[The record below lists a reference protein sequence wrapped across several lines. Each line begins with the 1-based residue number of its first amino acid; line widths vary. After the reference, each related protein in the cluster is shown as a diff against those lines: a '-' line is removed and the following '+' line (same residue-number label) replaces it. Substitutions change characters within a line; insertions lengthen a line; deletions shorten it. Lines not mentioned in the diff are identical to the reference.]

1 MRSEGFCNAQSLNM
15 LGKQPLRRLLLVVGE
30 SAQMQNNQKIV
41 KTEAVRG
48 YAIRR
53 VNPVRGVMQVVEAE
67 EGRALS
73 CNGVVWEILVRAS
86 QSSSWGSLGRDNKK
100 KTYYRFG
107 MWSMNDGLM
116 KRSSSPAADQDYF
129 ELASKCETLI
139 EHVRERHYQLPFNL
153 EDNLELW
160 LFDRDHQQP
169 LALLSSLTPG
179 ASLPSPEPRY
189 WSSCIGANGSPGQ
202 RRFPQALD
210 LETQVRQR
218 AGFNVQKCWIKRA
231 PGGEGIVENTGRSIP
246 ADQFPVL
253 LLDENWVNDEE
264 QQRAHEYIKW
274 ISPSLLT
281 LQHLDNDTR
290 ARIENNL
297 YVQAISIEHHWHLY
311 PEIINLK
318 LLKAARVQSKIEGCS

>member
-1 MRSEGFCNAQSLNM
+1 
-15 LGKQPLRRLLLVVGE
+15 
-30 SAQMQNNQKIV
+30 MQNNRKKV
-41 KTEAVRG
+41 KTEAVRR

-53 VNPVRGVMQVVEAE
+53 VNPFLGVMQIVEAE

-86 QSSSWGSLGRDNKK
+86 QGSSPGSLRRENKK

-107 MWSMNDGLM
+107 MWSMGYGLM
-116 KRSSSPAADQDYF
+116 KRANSPAADQDYF

-139 EHVRERHYQLPFNL
+139 EYVRECHHKLPFDL

-160 LFDRDHQQP
+160 LFDKDRQQP

-202 RRFPQALD
+202 RRFPQARD

-218 AGFNVQKCWIKRA
+218 AGFNIRKYWIKRL
-231 PGGEGIVENTGRSIP
+231 PGGDGIVKNTGSSIP

-253 LLDENWVNDEE
+253 LLDENWANDEE
-264 QQRAHEYIKW
+264 QLRAREYIKW

-281 LQHLDNDTR
+281 LQHLDNNTR
-290 ARIENNL
+290 SRIENNL
-297 YVQAISIEHHWHLY
+297 NVQAISIEHHWHLY
-311 PEIINLK
+311 PEIINQK
-318 LLKAARVQSKIEGCS
+318 LLKAARVQSKIEKCSSRLN

>member
-1 MRSEGFCNAQSLNM
+1 
-15 LGKQPLRRLLLVVGE
+15 
-30 SAQMQNNQKIV
+30 MQNKQK
-41 KTEAVRG
+41 KTETKAVHR

-53 VNPVRGVMQVVEAE
+53 VNPFLGVMQIVEAE

-73 CNGVVWEILVRAS
+73 CNGVVWEILVRAT
-86 QSSSWGSLGRDNKK
+86 QGSTPGSVCRENKK

-107 MWSMNDGLM
+107 MWSMDYGLM
-116 KRSSSPAADQDYF
+116 KRANSPAPDQDYF

-139 EHVRERHYQLPFNL
+139 EYVRECHHQLPFDL
-153 EDNLELW
+153 EDDLELW
-160 LFDRDHQQP
+160 LFDRDKQQP
-169 LALLSSLTPG
+169 LALLSSLIPG
-179 ASLPSPEPRY
+179 ASLPSPEPKY

-202 RRFPQALD
+202 RRFPQAGD

-218 AGFNVQKCWIKRA
+218 AGFNIRKYWIKRL
-231 PGGEGIVENTGRSIP
+231 PGGDGIVENTGSSIP

-264 QQRAHEYIKW
+264 QLRAREYIRW

-281 LQHLDNDTR
+281 LQHLDNYTR

-297 YVQAISIEHHWHLY
+297 NVQAISIEHHWHLY
-311 PEIINLK
+311 PEIINQK
-318 LLKAARVQSKIEGCS
+318 LLKAARVQSKIEKCSNRLN

>member
-1 MRSEGFCNAQSLNM
+1 MKDS
-15 LGKQPLRRLLLVVGE
+15 
-30 SAQMQNNQKIV
+30 QKKV
-41 KTEAVRG
+41 KTEAVRT
-48 YAIRR
+48 YAVRR
-53 VNPVRGVMQVVEAE
+53 VNPFRGVMQVVETE
-67 EGRALS
+67 QGRALS
-73 CNGVVWEILVRAS
+73 CNGVVWEILVRATQAS
-86 QSSSWGSLGRDNKK
+86 TRASLGRGNYK

-107 MWSMNDGLM
+107 MWSMDYGLM
-116 KRSSSPAADQDYF
+116 KRASSPAADQDYF

-139 EHVRERHYQLPFNL
+139 EYVRERHHQLPFDL

-160 LFDRDHQQP
+160 LFDGDSQQP

-179 ASLPSPEPRY
+179 ASLPTPEPRY
-189 WSSCIGANGSPGQ
+189 WLSCIGANGSPSQ
-202 RRFPQALD
+202 RRFPQSRD

-218 AGFNVQKCWIKRA
+218 AGFNIKKYWIKRLA
-231 PGGEGIVENTGRSIP
+231 GGDGVVANNGSSIS

-264 QQRAHEYIKW
+264 QLRVREYIKW

-297 YVQAISIEHHWHLY
+297 NVQAISIEHHWHLY
-311 PEIINLK
+311 PDIINRK
-318 LLKAARVQSKIEGCS
+318 LLKAARVQSEIEKSNKSIGNGE

>member
-1 MRSEGFCNAQSLNM
+1 
-15 LGKQPLRRLLLVVGE
+15 
-30 SAQMQNNQKIV
+30 MQNNRKKV
-41 KTEAVRG
+41 KTKAVRS

-53 VNPVRGVMQVVEAE
+53 VNPFVGVMQVVEAE
-67 EGRALS
+67 QGRALS
-73 CNGVVWEILVRAS
+73 CNGVVWEILVRATP
-86 QSSSWGSLGRDNKK
+86 GSTGGSPGCDNKK

-116 KRSSSPAADQDYF
+116 KRASSPAADQDYF
-129 ELASKCETLI
+129 ELASKCEALI
-139 EHVRERHYQLPFNL
+139 EYVRERHHRLPFEL

-160 LFDRDHQQP
+160 LFDRDNQQP

-202 RRFPQALD
+202 RRFPQARD

-218 AGFNVQKCWIKRA
+218 AGFNIQKYWIKRL
-231 PGGEGIVENTGRSIP
+231 PGGDGIVENTGSSIP

-253 LLDENWVNDEE
+253 LLDENWVNEE
-264 QQRAHEYIKW
+264 QQLRAREYIKW

-281 LQHLDNDTR
+281 LQHLDSDTR

-297 YVQAISIEHHWHLY
+297 NVQAISIEHHWHLY
-311 PEIINLK
+311 PEIINHK
-318 LLKAARVQSKIEGCS
+318 LLKAARVQSKIENCSRKVE